1 VLIDLSHP
9 IATGMPV
16 WPGDPVVRLRP
27 AAELATAGYNLLAV
41 ELGSQT
47 GTHVDAP
54 YHVADDLPRLHE
66 IPLDRFVGPAVVA
79 DLREVPAAAPIEPI
93 NLEPIRPRLAPG
105 VVLLLCTGW
114 SRHWGRAEY
123 AEHPWLGPSAARLVV
138 DAGVRTVGI
147 DAPSVDASSP
157 PPPGADPLPTHR
169 LLAARH
175 VVIAENL
182 TNLEA
187 LLEPSVGAVQVWL
200 MPLGL
205 QDADGAPVRAVAQA
219 QADCRPWT

>member
-1 VLIDLSHP
+1 MLIDLSHP
-9 IATGMPV
+9 IASGMPV
-16 WPGDPVVRLRP
+16 WPGDPVVCLRS
-27 AAELATAGYNLLAV
+27 AADLATTGYNLLAL

-54 YHVADDLPRLHE
+54 YHVGEDLPRLHE

-79 DLREVPAAAPIEPI
+79 DLREVPAGAPIEPL

-114 SRHWGRAEY
+114 SRHWGQAEY
-123 AEHPWLGPSAARLVV
+123 ADHPWLGPSAARLIVA
-138 DAGVRTVGI
+138 AGVRTVGI

-157 PPPGADPLPTHR
+157 QPGTDPLLTHR

-182 TNLEA
+182 TNLAA
-187 LLEPSVGAVQVWL
+187 LLAPSVGAAQVWL

-205 QDADGAPVRAVAQA
+205 RDADGAPVRAVAQVH
-219 QADCRPWT
+219 QP